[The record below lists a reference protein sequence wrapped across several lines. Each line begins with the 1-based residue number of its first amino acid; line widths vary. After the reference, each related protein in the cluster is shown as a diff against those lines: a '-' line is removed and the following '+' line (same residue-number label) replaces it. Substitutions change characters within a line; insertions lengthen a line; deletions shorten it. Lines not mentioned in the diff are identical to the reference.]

1 MLWFIHFCG
10 FAAPTPLYLPCL
22 FIIDLLC
29 TGVGDENATEELTTD
44 QDSIVA
50 ETSPLRSMP
59 AYSDQWMVVSQKLGE
74 EIDDVLQ
81 ALKKS
86 QETEYKLA
94 EERLDSQKN
103 YLCNL
108 YQQLDKE
115 RSELAHRTCV
125 ADPDMLLKAVLD
137 RKNQIKLQVRVLKDM
152 EKVARGFGRTSKKIL
167 KDHYDLEIDD

>member
-1 MLWFIHFCG
+1 
-10 FAAPTPLYLPCL
+10 
-22 FIIDLLC
+22 
-29 TGVGDENATEELTTD
+29 
-44 QDSIVA
+44 
-50 ETSPLRSMP
+50 MP
-59 AYSDQWMVVSQKLGE
+59 AYSDQWMVVSRKLGE

-115 RSELAHRTCV
+115 RSELAHRTSV